1 MIVVDTSVWID
12 FFNGR
17 PTPEADMLSS
27 LLGERPVVVGDLTM
41 AEVLSGFRHDADFR
55 KAKELLESCEFRPM
69 VGKEVAIEA
78 ASNYRRLRAGGVT
91 VRKTIDVLIGTF
103 RIVNRLPLLY
113 SDRDFDA
120 LEQHL
125 GLVVWRGTGVG

>member
-17 PTPEADMLSS
+17 PTREADVLNE
-27 LLGERPVVVGDLTM
+27 LLGERLIVVGDLTM
-41 AEVLSGFRHDADFR
+41 AEVLSGFRADGDFR
-55 KAKELLESCEFRPM
+55 TARSLLESCEFRPM

-78 ASNYRRLRAGGVT
+78 AGNHRLLRKRGIT

-103 RIVNRLPLLY
+103 CIVNRLPLLHV
-113 SDRDFDA
+113 DRDFDP
-120 LEQHL
+120 LEEHL
-125 GLVVWRGTGVG
+125 GLAVYRG

>member
-17 PTPEADMLSS
+17 RTAETDALTE

-41 AEVLSGFRHDADFR
+41 TEVLSGFRQDADFR
-55 KAKELLESCEFRPM
+55 RAKSLLETCEFRAM
-69 VGKEVAIEA
+69 VGKEVALEA
-78 ASNYRRLRAGGVT
+78 ASNHRRLRSRGIT

-103 RIVNRLPLLY
+103 CILNRLPLLH

-120 LEQHL
+120 LEEHL
-125 GLVVWRGTGVG
+125 GLVVWRG

>member
-17 PTPEADMLSS
+17 PTAEADALNE

-41 AEVLSGFRHDADFR
+41 AEVLSGFRQDADFR
-55 KAKELLESCEFRPM
+55 KARSVLERCEFRPM
-69 VGKEVAIEA
+69 VGKRVVLEA
-78 ASNYRRLRAGGVT
+78 AANYRLLRKREIT

-103 RIVNRLPLLY
+103 CIVNRLPLLHA
-113 SDRDFDA
+113 DRDFDP
-120 LEQHL
+120 LEEHL
-125 GLVVWRGTGVG
+125 GLVVWRG